1 MGGRT
6 TPVFSENTTQPG
18 FRGADSGGPVT
29 PAGNFSA
36 FKGGAAARAARFSS
50 IQEQCIPC

>member
-6 TPVFSENTTQPG
+6 TPVFRENTTHPG
-18 FRGADSGGPVT
+18 FPGADSGGPVT
-29 PAGNFSA
+29 PAGNSSA
-36 FKGGAAARAARFSS
+36 FKDGAAAGATRFSS

>member
-6 TPVFSENTTQPG
+6 TPVFRENTTNPG
-18 FRGADSGGPVT
+18 FPGADSGGPVT
-29 PAGNFSA
+29 PVGNSSA
-36 FKGGAAARAARFSS
+36 FKDGAVAGAARFFP